1 MSTRPG
7 FSRSYQKLEE
17 TRMIFP
23 KGLWREHGSANIL
36 ISNFLPPELLREYIL
51 LFHGTQFV
59 MVC

>member
-1 MSTRPG
+1 
-7 FSRSYQKLEE
+7 
-17 TRMIFP
+17 MIFP